1 MTSQHPALGI
11 DYGEARIGIAA
22 TDPVGIMAH
31 PVETIH
37 RHKTDGVTRIVQLV
51 QERGIRTLVLGIPV
65 RMDGTEGT
73 AAAKVRAFGR
83 ELAAALPGLP
93 MVFMDE
99 CLTTVIAQEKLHA
112 AGKKEKSFRPIID
125 RWPPWKSSTRG
136 LIPRWAETANGAV
149 PRRNPCFT
157 RLRNSALPSSSAGPF
172 RRQAETPSATGP
184 GAFPATR

>member
-65 RMDGTEGT
+65 RMDGTE
-73 AAAKVRAFGR
+73 
-83 ELAAALPGLP
+83 LAAALPGLP

-125 RWPPWKSSTRG
+125 QVAAVEILNTWLDSTLG
-136 LIPRWAETANGAV
+136 
-149 PRRNPCFT
+149 
-157 RLRNSALPSSSAGPF
+157 
-172 RRQAETPSATGP
+172 
-184 GAFPATR
+184 